1 MRIFKGQ
8 SRSVGDD
15 WHFPQALAF
24 ASSGIRGKAVVSITH
39 DKEIITG
46 KHHLIHMLCAYTF
59 SILE

>member
-46 KHHLIHMLCAYTF
+46 KY
-59 SILE
+59 